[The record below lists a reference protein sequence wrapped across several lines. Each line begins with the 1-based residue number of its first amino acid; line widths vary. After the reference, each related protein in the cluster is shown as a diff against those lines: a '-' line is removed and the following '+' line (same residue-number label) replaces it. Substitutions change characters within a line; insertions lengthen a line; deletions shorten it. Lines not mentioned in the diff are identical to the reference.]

1 MVSKIVLCMLY
12 NVCNVKCI
20 FISFHQYYH
29 GAVVA
34 GPVAGVTQD
43 TAITTI
49 VIRTVAGTREN
60 LAQYYFINPPTCDIC
75 HSPDL
80 DQIPFTIQDY
90 VFINMSDKVRLQVL

>member
-1 MVSKIVLCMLY
+1 MVSKIDMFPLLLPR
-12 NVCNVKCI
+12 CN
-20 FISFHQYYH
+20 

-60 LAQYYFINPPTCDIC
+60 LAQYYFINPPSCDIC

-80 DQIPFTIQDY
+80 DQIPVTIQDY
-90 VFINMSDKVRLQVL
+90 VVHIQ

>member
-1 MVSKIVLCMLY
+1 M
-12 NVCNVKCI
+12 
-20 FISFHQYYH
+20 
-29 GAVVA
+29 
-34 GPVAGVTQD
+34 AGVTQD

-60 LAQYYFINPPTCDIC
+60 LAQYYFINPPSCDIC

-90 VFINMSDKVRLQVL
+90 VFINMSDKVRLEVC